1 MMIRSMVTMLVVMV
15 HMEAIQTLT
24 TITSEELSSDRTPSV
39 DGDAADDVTTSV
51 YNRVSDVIH
60 GGHHTHNVNISPDRV
75 INLGVMLESYEYWSW
90 QSLDTIASGV
100 NLAIEDFQATGSLMD
115 YGFR

>member
-1 MMIRSMVTMLVVMV
+1 MMIRSMLTTLVVMIP
-15 HMEAIQTLT
+15 MEAIQTLT
-24 TITSEELSSDRTPSV
+24 TITSEELSSGRTPSV
-39 DGDAADDVTTSV
+39 DGDVADDDTTPG
-51 YNRVSDVIH
+51 YNTVSDVIR
-60 GGHHTHNVNISPDRV
+60 GEHHSYNVNVPPDRV
-75 INLGVMLESYEYWSW
+75 INLGVMLESYDYWTW